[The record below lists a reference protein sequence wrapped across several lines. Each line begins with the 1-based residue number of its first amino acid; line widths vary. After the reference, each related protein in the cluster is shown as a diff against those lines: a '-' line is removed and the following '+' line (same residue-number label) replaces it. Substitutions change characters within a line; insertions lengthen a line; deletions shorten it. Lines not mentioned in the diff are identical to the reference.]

1 MRLPDCSHPHF
12 AEPAWLV
19 LALLGPVLLVALM
32 FYARRARR
40 WQLARLAAPEFLEA
54 MLRGHSAGRRH
65 IKQAL
70 LVVAV
75 FVMVVM
81 KYFSNVAWTMFAG
94 GMVLSV
100 MLDIYYD
107 IRKCWDLQEK

>member
-1 MRLPDCSHPHF
+1 MKSDIEKIVGVMEKGIKVTINGVEVKKPVPLYVRHRF
-12 AEPAWLV
+12 AC
-19 LALLGPVLLVALM
+19 LVALNIA
-32 FYARRARR
+32 F
-40 WQLARLAAPEFLEA
+40 
-54 MLRGHSAGRRH
+54 
-65 IKQAL
+65 I